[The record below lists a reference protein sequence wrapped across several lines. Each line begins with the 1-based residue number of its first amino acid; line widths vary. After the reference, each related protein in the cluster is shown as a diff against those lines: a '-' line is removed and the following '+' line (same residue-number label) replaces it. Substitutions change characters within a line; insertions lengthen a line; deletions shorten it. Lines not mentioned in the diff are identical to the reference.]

1 MGTFNDKVVAGFGRH
16 EAPVL
21 SLKGALF
28 DEEAVFILAGL
39 IPNLKGHPLVHRWF
53 GVSFQNSTFQK
64 IEPFD
69 SLMDRTVLG
78 KATFPNRGENID
90 LESLRRLL
98 PEAVKQAR
106 RHVSEARKSIK

>member
-53 GVSFQNSTFQK
+53 GCRFK
-64 IEPFD
+64 IVP
-69 SLMDRTVLG
+69 
-78 KATFPNRGENID
+78 
-90 LESLRRLL
+90 LRRSNLL
-98 PEAVKQAR
+98 IRLWTEPSWVKPPFQIGEKILIWNP
-106 RHVSEARKSIK
+106 SEGCFRKPSSRQGAT